1 MEVSGGAEEG
11 FVREWAP
18 CSHILNLIPPRI
30 QTGIFSNE
38 LCLTCVDAVSEYIAL
53 GTNVGLVY
61 WYDRK
66 KGNIQRLRC
75 EVRLSLSSVC
85 QGRGFPTQI
94 NYFALGSHQYLIQLL
109 DTDNILIILLF
120 IT

>member
-1 MEVSGGAEEG
+1 MEVAGGAEEG
-11 FVREWAP
+11 FIREWMP

-30 QTGIFSNE
+30 QTGIFSSE

-75 EVRLSLSSVC
+75 EVSTQVLSISA
-85 QGRGFPTQI
+85 GFLMTREESWGE
-94 NYFALGSHQYLIQLL
+94 NKGALRKKY
-109 DTDNILIILLF
+109 
-120 IT
+120 

>member
-75 EVRLSLSSVC
+75 EVRSHFSLTVS
-85 QGRGFPTQI
+85 GLGFPHE
-94 NYFALGSHQYLIQLL
+94 FH
-109 DTDNILIILLF
+109 
-120 IT
+120 

>member
-38 LCLTCVDAVSEYIAL
+38 LYLTCVDAVSEYIAL
-53 GTNVGLVY
+53 GTNIGLVY

-75 EVRLSLSSVC
+75 EVRSIYKSVIS
-85 QGRGFPTQI
+85 TI
-94 NYFALGSHQYLIQLL
+94 NLNIRPRIHAYKMLIY
-109 DTDNILIILLF
+109 I
-120 IT
+120 

>member
-38 LCLTCVDAVSEYIAL
+38 LCLTCVDVVNEYIAL

-75 EVRLSLSSVC
+75 EVSESCVLSTT
-85 QGRGFPTQI
+85 QGQGFPWTR
-94 NYFALGSHQYLIQLL
+94 L
-109 DTDNILIILLF
+109 
-120 IT
+120 